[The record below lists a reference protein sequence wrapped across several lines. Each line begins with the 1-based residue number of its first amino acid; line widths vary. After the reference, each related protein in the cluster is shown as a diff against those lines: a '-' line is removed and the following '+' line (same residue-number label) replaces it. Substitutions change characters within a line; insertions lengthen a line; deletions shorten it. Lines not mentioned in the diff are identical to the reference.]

1 MRKRMRRKRSLV
13 RVIVTMAMMRATRKM
28 SNIWLLTIDLTQHHA
43 KTHDLSGLSGLT
55 GSVTGLELRLGGWL
69 VIVAKFVTNQTNYIT
84 ALFRLPAPP
93 NLPHV

>member
-1 MRKRMRRKRSLV
+1 
-13 RVIVTMAMMRATRKM
+13 
-28 SNIWLLTIDLTQHHA
+28 LTIDLTQHHA

-84 ALFRLPAPP
+84 VSEAMARVSHQICHWLD
-93 NLPHV
+93 